1 MRMTTRQK
9 LYSVGAAMAV
19 GALLIWFA
27 VSPSG
32 NSTAN
37 GGAPPVEKLRAFSL
51 TNAPSTASA
60 AAWSTNQP
68 SNPAQAQIMQQ
79 VAALVLAKQPAKVPA
94 DNTPVTGGFRDAK
107 QAEAMRQLQQRV
119 GTSLQVYLRT
129 ENSTPMQLKG
139 QPLAKAIA
147 STGNEQTR
155 NVSTATTFLRD
166 NAALMLL
173 NEPDQELAL
182 AHRQADELGGEVLRF
197 TQHYQGLVVWP
208 AEIAVHLDAGGDVTM
223 VDGAYIATPEQVTAQ
238 PTLKVGEIAG
248 KAREAVKVGAT
259 AKVGTPELI
268 VYAPMDQPAKLAWK
282 ANVSAALDE
291 AWWVLLDAQT
301 GEPITTISRVMHDSV
316 SGSGVDLLG
325 TTRPLNVWQSGPT
338 YYMID
343 ASKPMFNAVTGE
355 GYILIA
361 DANESNADAALQNN
375 TFVISGSPTSWSVP
389 DAVSASYNLSQT
401 YDYFQLRFGRSS
413 FNGSGSNLNAIVR
426 IGNYPNASW
435 NGELDLMLF
444 GNADRYA
451 GSLDVIGHEVTHGVV
466 SSIGSQGVL
475 FYQNQPGALNEAFA
489 DIFGEM
495 IEARTRGTNDW
506 LMGSELTGAIRSM
519 VNPASFGQPAHMN
532 QFVVTT
538 ADQGGV
544 HINSG
549 IINRA
554 YFLLAAG
561 LRNALGHQQAESIFY
576 RCLTVSMKPFS
587 QFIDARLGCVAAAET
602 LFGVGSQ
609 QALKTAEAFDA
620 VGLFAAP
627 ASASQ
632 PANVNAAVVAADSV
646 MFIRE
651 HWFFDRDDLFRIE
664 SAQGD
669 SGSGSS
675 LVTSVQMSRPSV
687 SGNGED
693 MFFVGGDDSLCY
705 LTTAGADFTTLYS
718 GLVHSIAVSPEGRY
732 VAFVFNSGGLPT
744 NQIVV
749 LDVVSNLTS
758 TINLVTPVTD
768 GEPLNNISYADA
780 LSFSP
785 DGALLIYDALS
796 GFRGADGQTTY
807 AWSIFGLDMTTL
819 QQRVIVPTV
828 DEFNIGN
835 PSFAKTSSRFVV
847 FDALYTTGN
856 SVILTL
862 DLYAGT
868 LGVIGVS
875 ANGYGY
881 PVFNGDDTKVFYADE
896 DLSTSSDRSVYVQQL
911 TADRL
916 NPLGIRV
923 LGISDAKLAVVY
935 RRGTYPSINNAPG
948 VTLTSP
954 SANAAFIA
962 PATVQ
967 VTANASDLNG
977 TVARVEFYSG
987 GTLLFTDTAASYG
1000 MTWANLPA
1008 GVYTVYAR
1016 AYDNQGAASTTAP
1029 VRFTVNPPA
1038 PAGILNRVGAPGFEL
1053 TLKIPQPGLY
1063 RLEASTNLVNWVS
1076 LGSFYCHTNLSFL
1089 DSSATNLPQRFYRAV
1104 STP

>member
-1 MRMTTRQK
+1 MRMTTRRK
-9 LYSVGAAMAV
+9 LYSVGTATAV
-19 GALLIWFA
+19 VALLIWFA
-27 VSPSG
+27 VSPRG
-32 NSTAN
+32 NSPAN
-37 GGAPPVEKLRAFSL
+37 GSAPPVEKLRAFSL
-51 TNAPSTASA
+51 TNAPSAPSA
-60 AAWSTNQP
+60 ASWSTNQP
-68 SNPAQAQIMQQ
+68 GNPAQAQVIRQ
-79 VAALVLAKQPAKVPA
+79 VAAQVLAKQSTKVTANNAPA
-94 DNTPVTGGFRDAK
+94 TGGFPDAK
-107 QAEAMRQLQQRV
+107 QAEAMKQLQQRV
-119 GTSLQVYLRT
+119 GSSLQVYLRP

-139 QPLAKAIA
+139 RPLAKAVA
-147 STGNEQTR
+147 SVGNDQTR
-155 NVSTATTFLRD
+155 NEATAKTFLRD

-208 AEIAVHLDAGGDVTM
+208 AEIAVHLDANGDVAM

-238 PTLKVGEIAG
+238 PTLKVAEVAG
-248 KAREAVKVGAT
+248 KAHEAVKVGAT
-259 AKVGTPELI
+259 SKVGTPELI

-343 ASKPMFNAVTGE
+343 ASKPMFN
-355 GYILIA
+355 
-361 DANESNADAALQNN
+361 
-375 TFVISGSPTSWSVP
+375 SPTGNGIIEVDDARGTNINVLQGAYYVTSASANSWSVP
-389 DAVSASYNLSQT
+389 DAVSASYNLGQT
-401 YDYFQLRFGRSS
+401 YDYYQLRFGRSS

-561 LRNALGHQQAESIFY
+561 LRNAVGHQQAESIFY

-587 QFIDARLGCVAAAET
+587 QFVDARLGCVAAAET

-627 ASASQ
+627 TSAPQ
-632 PANVNAAVVAADSV
+632 PSNVNAAVAAVDSY

-651 HWFFDRDDLFRIE
+651 HWFFTRDDLIRYE
-664 SAQGD
+664 AARGD

-675 LVTSVQMSRPSV
+675 LLTSVNLSRPSV
-687 SGNGED
+687 TGDGAD
-693 MFFVGGDDSLCY
+693 MFLVGGDDSLCY
-705 LTTAGADFTTLYS
+705 ITTVGTNFNTLYS

-732 VAFVFNSGGLPT
+732 VAFVFNSGGVPT
-744 NQIVV
+744 NQIV
-749 LDVVSNLTS
+749 LIDLVSNITS
-758 TINLVTPVTD
+758 TVNLVTPVTD
-768 GEPLNNISYADA
+768 GAPLNNISYADA

-785 DGALLIYDALS
+785 DGKVLIYDALS
-796 GFRGADGQTTY
+796 RLRGADGQTRF
-807 AWSIFGLDMTTL
+807 AWSIFGLDLATL
-819 QQRVIVPTV
+819 QQKIVVPTV

-835 PSFAKTSSRFVV
+835 PSFSKTSSRFVV
-847 FDALYTTGN
+847 FEAQYTTGD
-856 SVILTL
+856 SAILTL
-862 DLYAGT
+862 DLYEGA
-868 LGVIGVS
+868 LGVIGLS
-875 ANGYGY
+875 ENGVGH
-881 PVFNGDDTKVFYADE
+881 PVFNGDDTRVFYADE
-896 DLSTSSDRSVYVQQL
+896 DLSTSSDRSVYVQNLGADKL
-911 TADRL
+911 TTSGNRAL
-916 NPLGIRV
+916 A
-923 LGISDAKLAVVY
+923 ISDAKLAVIY
-935 RRGTYPSINNAPG
+935 RRGNYPSINTAPG

-954 SANAAFIA
+954 TANAAFIA

-977 TVARVEFYSG
+977 TVTRVEFYSG
-987 GTLLFTDTAASYG
+987 GTLLFTDTTASYG

-1016 AYDNQGAASTTAP
+1016 AYDNQGASSITAP

-1053 TLKIPQPGLY
+1053 TLKVSQPGLY
-1063 RLEASTNLVNWVS
+1063 RLEASTNLLNWVS

-1104 STP
+1104 SIP